1 MSEHGHRTFVGT
13 LLFLDVLDPRPDALE
28 CARDAA
34 ARTVGH
40 LDPEECLRLPH
51 PRGAVLIFPGD
62 PEDALFVALGLRDA
76 LEHESSTRPS
86 FHARLAVHLG
96 PARVVEGAAQGE
108 GPTVAGHLASVAAA
122 GQIVTSRS
130 FYEVV
135 SSLSAEHRALLR
147 GLGKRRTPDGREIEV
162 YELGASPKRVVETT
176 WPAGKT
182 PSAGMPA
189 APIPLVTPI
198 EPQPAA
204 PAVSAPPAPPPPAP
218 SPAMVTG
225 GWVAGALEE
234 LGSVLARSIGPLAS
248 TLVRRAARVTQDP
261 RALIAELAE
270 SIENG
275 DDRRKFEDFGR
286 TWVRRSRAPGTVPP
300 TPSPPHTP
308 GPPMT
313 PGPGRPLGGTPRGGG
328 PGGGLQMASGV
339 SPEQRAALEAAL
351 IPHLGP
357 IARVM
362 VDRVAREA
370 PDWGTACQTLSASIP
385 DNISREDFLRTLSGP
400 SPIKAKTAVKAA
412 TRQGTLA
419 RPAPP
424 PPAQT
429 PKRSPSRPMPVATP
443 QSARTRGLVEEDLHR
458 AEQALSRALGP
469 VARAL
474 VKRAARNAATPQE
487 LYASLAAELPEGPER
502 ERFLATQPD

>member
-1 MSEHGHRTFVGT
+1 M
-13 LLFLDVLDPRPDALE
+13 FLDVLDPRPDALE

-34 ARTVGH
+34 SRTVGH
-40 LDPEECLRLPH
+40 LDPEECLQLPH

-86 FHARLAVHLG
+86 FHARLAVHPG
-96 PARVVEGAAQGE
+96 PARVVDGSPQGE

-130 FYEVV
+130 FYEVI

-147 GLGKRRTPDGREIEV
+147 GLGKRRTPDNREIDV

-182 PSAGMPA
+182 PAAGTPA
-189 APIPLVTPI
+189 APPIPLVTPI

-204 PAVSAPPAPPPPAP
+204 PAVSAPPPPPPAAP
-218 SPAMVTG
+218 SPAIVTG
-225 GWVAGALEE
+225 GWVAGALDE
-234 LGSVLARSIGPLAS
+234 LAAVLARSIGPLAS
-248 TLVRRAARVTQDP
+248 TLVRRAARATQDP
-261 RALIAELAE
+261 RALVAELAE

-275 DDRRKFEDFGR
+275 DERRKFEDYGR
-286 TWVRRSRAPGTVPP
+286 NWVRRSRAPGTVPP

-308 GPPMT
+308 GPPLT
-313 PGPGRPLGGTPRGGG
+313 PGPGRPLGTTPRGAGG
-328 PGGGLQMASGV
+328 GGGLQMAATGV

-400 SPIKAKTAVKAA
+400 SPAKGKTVVKGGA

-424 PPAQT
+424 PPPPPPVQT
-429 PKRSPSRPMPVATP
+429 PKRSSPSRPVAMEPPQPPRTP
-443 QSARTRGLVEEDLHR
+443 RGLVEEDLHR
-458 AEQALSRALGP
+458 AEQALSRSLGP

-474 VKRAARNAATPQE
+474 VKRAARSASTPQE
-487 LYASLAAELPEGPER
+487 LYASLATELPEGPER
-502 ERFLATQPD
+502 ERFLATQPE